1 MVLQIQ
7 RETSLKASSPD
18 QPGKKFFP
26 ASDYFCIFNIYNDK
40 LSREEEVLYT
50 WYPRWSRYVNCKGG
64 VAVVYN
70 IKLIG
75 NTCELKERD
84 NFHLFVNYLF
94 FSFHDISCLIAHVKL
109 MEVE

>member
-7 RETSLKASSPD
+7 RETSLKASSSD

-26 ASDYFCIFNIYNDK
+26 ASDYFCIFNIYSHVRK
-40 LSREEEVLYT
+40 KYSIPR
-50 WYPRWSRYVNCKGG
+50 YPPWSRYVNCKGGVG

-84 NFHLFVNYLF
+84 NFHLFGNYLF
-94 FSFHDISCLIAHVKL
+94 FFFPCLIAHVKL